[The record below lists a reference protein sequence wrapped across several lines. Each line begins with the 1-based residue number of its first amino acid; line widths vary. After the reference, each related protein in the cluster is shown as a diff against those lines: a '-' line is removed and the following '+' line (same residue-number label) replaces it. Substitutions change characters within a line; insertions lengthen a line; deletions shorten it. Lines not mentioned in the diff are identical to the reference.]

1 MTESS
6 IDVIIQE
13 DVSEEALTEQIE
25 QINKMLK
32 TEAQKIRIYRI
43 LSLTKFAIKYR
54 DSNKGRFRIF
64 LRSGN
69 ANEEIIMDIFDLLD
83 QSFSRGYPQYVFEFT
98 LNSHTTQQDF

>member
-32 TEAQKIRIYRI
+32 TEAQK
-43 LSLTKFAIKYR
+43 
-54 DSNKGRFRIF
+54 N
-64 LRSGN
+64 
-69 ANEEIIMDIFDLLD
+69 
-83 QSFSRGYPQYVFEFT
+83 
-98 LNSHTTQQDF
+98 